1 VLDLIST
8 YPALPGSR
16 GRYLQYTTKMMA
28 TGFVAGLL
36 AGCVVVPPPVADLKT
51 ARETCNRQY
60 LMRVGNYLPH
70 ARCVNAAIET
80 YAMPGARYPDLVQ
93 LQAEARVLLSEKI
106 DRRVMSAQAG
116 ERRMAE
122 VDRLVAAAERDRD
135 AGNDA
140 AASTRVRAVERIIR

>member
-1 VLDLIST
+1 M
-8 YPALPGSR
+8 
-16 GRYLQYTTKMMA
+16 RY
-28 TGFVAGLL
+28 
-36 AGCVVVPPPVADLKT
+36 
-51 ARETCNRQY
+51 
-60 LMRVGNYLPH
+60 
-70 ARCVNAAIET
+70 AAIET
-80 YAMPGARYPDLVQ
+80 YAMPAARYPDLVQ